1 MPQTIR
7 LDLEIGLPS
16 AKPFHSGDYG
26 DALDY
31 AAIVSRLK
39 AFAHDNTHQ
48 LLERFT
54 EAAAQLV
61 LAEFNAPWVKVR
73 VAKLAPLPGVREVGI
88 AIERK
93 RAVQL

>member
-7 LDLEIGLPS
+7 MDLEVGLPS
-16 AKPFHSGDYG
+16 TKPFHSGEYG

-39 AFAHDNTHQ
+39 AFAHDHSYQ

-54 EAAAQLV
+54 EATAQIV
-61 LAEFNAPWVKVR
+61 LEEFNAPWVKVR
-73 VAKLAPLPGVREVGI
+73 VAKLAPLSGVKEIGI
-88 AIERK
+88 AIERT
-93 RAVQL
+93 RHP

>member
-7 LDLEIGLPS
+7 MDLEIGVPS
-16 AKPFHSGDYG
+16 AKPFQSGDYS

-39 AFAHDNTHQ
+39 AFAHDNTYP

-54 EAAAQLV
+54 EATAQLV

-73 VAKLAPLPGVREVGI
+73 VAKLAPLPGVKEVGI
-88 AIERK
+88 AIERERK
-93 RAVQL
+93 P